1 MRSRAVALPLACCLS
16 MATSPPPRRA
26 FSRSSTSCLIF
37 FNCSLISIDCS
48 VVSIRDMQS
57 GLRTIFARQNYAF
70 LPKCANYRPL
80 CLHLKTSCASG
91 DDSANEKRGSS
102 RPRTAAS
109 REELGTANKNGE
121 LFAESWSFLDK
132 TRYICAISP
141 QFIAPYLD
149 IARQSREHRGA
160 ARRGAPPRDAPGC
173 PTLGHSAEK
182 AGRRTL
188 NEGQTS
194 KKCRFPCSLFAFSTH
209 SSR

>member
-91 DDSANEKRGSS
+91 GDSANEKRGSS
-102 RPRTAAS
+102 RLRTVAS
-109 REELGTANKNGE
+109 REGRGTANKNGE
-121 LFAESWSFLDK
+121 LFAESRRLLDK
-132 TRYICAISP
+132 KRYICAISP
-141 QFIAPYLD
+141 QFIAPYRD
-149 IARQSREHRGA
+149 TARQSREHRGA
-160 ARRGAPPRDAPGC
+160 ARRGAPLGTLPGC
-173 PTLGHSAEK
+173 PTLGHGAEK
-182 AGRRTL
+182 AGR
-188 NEGQTS
+188 
-194 KKCRFPCSLFAFSTH
+194 
-209 SSR
+209 